1 MGIFYVHYV
10 TKFIFSFQTT
20 LIFNFINN
28 NNKIN
33 KESKNVLTSKHFSH
47 SIDQDG

>member
-1 MGIFYVHYV
+1 MGIFYVHYI

-28 NNKIN
+28 NNKSVNIP
-33 KESKNVLTSKHFSH
+33 TSKHFSH